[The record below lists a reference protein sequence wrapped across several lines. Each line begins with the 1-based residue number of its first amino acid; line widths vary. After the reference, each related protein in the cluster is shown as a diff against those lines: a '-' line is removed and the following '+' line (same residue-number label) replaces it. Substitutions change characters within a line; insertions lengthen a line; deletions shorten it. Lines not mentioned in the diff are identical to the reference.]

1 MQCSAMPAA
10 LSIDWPTVRSAV
22 EAGASYAKCAEV
34 FGIKETAIRKRAS
47 LDKWLVPSRLRGIVS
62 RASVRR
68 VSQEVSQT
76 LGERAVAESWQER
89 AESHRALMFGK
100 ATEALR
106 AAVPPALRTWRDLEI
121 ADRVARKAAGLEGSG
136 APEVSVFFQAGWF
149 QSEARVFD
157 PGD

>member
-1 MQCSAMPAA
+1 MPAA
-10 LSIDWPTVRSAV
+10 LSIDWPTVRSSV

-47 LDKWLVPSRLRGIVS
+47 LDKWLVPSRVRGIVS
-62 RASVRR
+62 RAPVRR

-89 AESHRALMFGK
+89 AESHRVLVFGK
-100 ATEALR
+100 AADALR
-106 AAVPPALRTWRDLEI
+106 AAVPPALRTWRDFEI
-121 ADRVARKAAGLEGSG
+121 ADRVARKAAGLEESG
-136 APEVSVFFQAGWF
+136 APEVNVMFQGGLY
-149 QSEARVFD
+149 QSAVRVFD